1 MSYFNGTYI
10 ETEIELE
17 TCELG
22 KNIDTK
28 FENLTE
34 DLFKIG
40 RTVNQ
45 FHCINSKYGN
55 LPLFHNPQIGYSS
68 IYVFPVLDKNS
79 NYIPEQLQ
87 SLIGSEINILN
98 HDIKKNPIK
107 ETYWLQITN
116 NFQSS
121 QFTIINYNFQYIKY
135 ESDEGLFFK
144 KSKISNGISFSDMT
158 FFNNIMED
166 FNLQKNFEYFNKSK
180 IGAIVFE
187 INKAHFDYYK
197 RTYQKLQSLL
207 AEIMSVVNLLFE
219 TGKQISYILL
229 DKKMSKDIINSVIC
243 NDKNEIKK
251 INRHNKNK
259 NNINNIFNKNIKN
272 KKITEEFE
280 NKSNSKKNISKND
293 LKLSENLENKEQK
306 DEEKMNTTILNNI
319 NYFHIL
325 QSFIC
330 PKNKRSKLINYL
342 YDIINKNLSIEKI
355 FEKFYKIEIM
365 YSLLAGEKINKIK
378 RKKLKEINKRIYEIS
393 NNA

>member
-107 ETYWLQITN
+107 L
-116 NFQSS
+116 
-121 QFTIINYNFQYIKY
+121 K
-135 ESDEGLFFK
+135 LFILRLNQLF
-144 KSKISNGISFSDMT
+144 SKI
-158 FFNNIMED
+158 
-166 FNLQKNFEYFNKSK
+166 
-180 IGAIVFE
+180 
-187 INKAHFDYYK
+187 
-197 RTYQKLQSLL
+197 
-207 AEIMSVVNLLFE
+207 
-219 TGKQISYILL
+219 
-229 DKKMSKDIINSVIC
+229 
-243 NDKNEIKK
+243 
-251 INRHNKNK
+251 
-259 NNINNIFNKNIKN
+259 
-272 KKITEEFE
+272 
-280 NKSNSKKNISKND
+280 
-293 LKLSENLENKEQK
+293 
-306 DEEKMNTTILNNI
+306 
-319 NYFHIL
+319 
-325 QSFIC
+325 FI
-330 PKNKRSKLINYL
+330 YL
-342 YDIINKNLSIEKI
+342 
-355 FEKFYKIEIM
+355 
-365 YSLLAGEKINKIK
+365 
-378 RKKLKEINKRIYEIS
+378 
-393 NNA
+393 